1 MVVAQLVHQLLLTPK
16 IRGSDPVIGSFS
28 VVTLNIIEKTKTKEK
43 EVGNGTIKK
52 KIKEARETEDD
63 ELVEE

>member
-1 MVVAQLVHQLLLTPK
+1 MVHQLLLTPK

-52 KIKEARETEDD
+52 KIKEAK
-63 ELVEE
+63 LK